1 MRILP
6 MRENAQRIPQAA
18 LWFAQKWQIE
28 AAAYAKSM
36 RECVQKQTGVPQWYV
51 VLQNDTILAGAGVIA
66 NDFHDRKDLP
76 PNVCALFVENGHRG
90 RGIAKELLAFI
101 AGDMAKMG
109 INRLYLVTEHTA
121 FYEKCGWQHVCHANG
136 DDGALMRV

>member
-6 MRENAQRIPQAA
+6 MRENARRIPQAA
-18 LWFAQKWQIE
+18 LWFAQKWEIE

-66 NDFHDRKDLP
+66 NDFHDRKDLTP
-76 PNVCALFVENGHRG
+76 MCALC
-90 RGIAKELLAFI
+90 LW
-101 AGDMAKMG
+101 KMG
-109 INRLYLVTEHTA
+109 TA
-121 FYEKCGWQHVCHANG
+121 A
-136 DDGALMRV
+136 GALPKSCWPLLPGIWQKWE